1 MSVKPE
7 ILNELIEISPLIAGM
22 ERVNPYIAPAGYFE
36 GLDASILL
44 MLKTGDNSSILQGIA
59 LKNPMQVPEGYFD
72 SLAGSILDRVK
83 AEQPQSVDEEL
94 RSLSPMLYSMNKVN
108 VFKVPASYFENLTE
122 EILNKVSPKQDAKV
136 ISFGQ
141 RKKIS
146 WIRYAVAAAVIG
158 IVSVISFYL
167 FNHNTNDAGYD
178 SVVKQGIKLAKQN
191 TFDEELNKTSDESI
205 ANYLDKTADEADAV
219 QMVASV
225 DQSQLPS
232 EEELMSDEKI
242 IDDLLNE
249 SDNKKT
255 TN

>member
-7 ILNELIEISPLIAGM
+7 ILNELMEISPLIAGL
-22 ERVNPYIAPAGYFE
+22 ERKNPYTIPEGYFE
-36 GLDASILL
+36 GLDISILEIVRAD
-44 MLKTGDNSSILQGIA
+44 DNPSLLQGIA
-59 LKNPMQVPEGYFD
+59 MKNLMQVPEGYFD
-72 SLAGSILDRVK
+72 LLAGSILDRIK

-94 RSLSPMLYSMNKVN
+94 RSISPMLYSMDKVN
-108 VFKVPASYFENLTE
+108 VYKTPAGYFENLTE
-122 EILNKVSPKQDAKV
+122 KILNKVFPKQEGKV
-136 ISFGQ
+136 LSFEQG
-141 RKKIS
+141 KTIS
-146 WIRYAVAAAVIG
+146 WMRYAVAAAVVG

-167 FNHNTNDAGYD
+167 FNHNTSDTGYD
-178 SVVKQGIKLAKQN
+178 SVVKQGIKFAKQN

-225 DQSQLPS
+225 DQSQLPN
-232 EEELMSDEKI
+232 EEELMSDEKL
-242 IDDLLNE
+242 IDQLLNE